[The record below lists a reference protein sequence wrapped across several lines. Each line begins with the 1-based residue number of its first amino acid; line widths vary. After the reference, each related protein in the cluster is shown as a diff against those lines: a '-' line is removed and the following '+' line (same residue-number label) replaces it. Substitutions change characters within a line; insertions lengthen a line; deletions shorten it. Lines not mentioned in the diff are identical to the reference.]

1 MANSKSIKTRLAIV
15 VVALLLG
22 GCAFGDRTAELVY
35 PPAAPKGV
43 AQAAGPSPSSV
54 LRTDQLDVV
63 VGEFQDPRPEKRKIG
78 FVQNTYGITTA
89 NVLAANDVAEWIR
102 GALVTEL
109 NANGYRAS
117 LGKSEDATAKALVVT
132 GEIEKVLT
140 KAYFT
145 YNSEIIFSA
154 KIERAETSLSNRKY
168 VGRGGGDLNLAST
181 AKSFGQSLALA
192 LQDALRHLVAD
203 IRQIK

>member
-1 MANSKSIKTRLAIV
+1 MANSNSIKARFAIV
-15 VVALLLG
+15 VAASLLS
-22 GCAFGDRTAELVY
+22 GCAFGDRVTELEY
-35 PPAAPKGV
+35 PPAAPEGV
-43 AQAAGPSPSSV
+43 AQAAGPLPSTV
-54 LRTDQLDVV
+54 PHTDRPDVV
-63 VGEFQDPRPEKRKIG
+63 VGEFQDPRPEKKKIG
-78 FVQNTYGITTA
+78 FVQNTYGMTTA
-89 NVLAANDVAEWIR
+89 NVLVASDVAEWIR

-117 LGKSEDATAKALVVT
+117 LGKFADATAKDLIVT

-154 KIERAETSLSNRKY
+154 KIQRAETSLSNRKY
-168 VGRGGGDLNLAST
+168 VGHGGGDLNLAST

-192 LQDALRHLVAD
+192 LQEALRHLVAD
-203 IRQIK
+203 IRKFE